1 MTLLPE
7 NDRIRIWNTLFR
19 QARIE
24 ACNLAK
30 ATGKIPKISSFHPR
44 FLLSEGEQSRLLLL
58 AYCTLAIEARVNHLI
73 DELVEKG
80 RLDEREA
87 VSIQRLS
94 ADAKWFLLPKIAGVK
109 KRLRRDSSPHQAV
122 AEICAH
128 RNVLFHVNFRRL
140 KDGLP
145 NAGKMLAL
153 FRDFVVAMEDMN
165 VLLRRV
171 RRRRNRVLDIGFF
184 S

>member
-1 MTLLPE
+1 MTLLPKD
-7 NDRIRIWNTLFR
+7 DRIRIWNALFR
-19 QARIE
+19 QAWNE
-24 ACNLAK
+24 ACNIAK
-30 ATGKIPKISSFHPR
+30 TTGKIPK
-44 FLLSEGEQSRLLLL
+44 
-58 AYCTLAIEARVNHLI
+58 TLGFVLVYFYQIKNSHAFYFYLI

-87 VSIQRLS
+87 VSVQRLS

-109 KRLRRDSSPHQAV
+109 KRLSRDSSPHQAV

-128 RNVLFHVNFRRL
+128 RNVLSHVNFHRL

-171 RRRRNRVLDIGFF
+171 RRRRKRVLDIGFF